1 MGKQITFINARLID
15 PRVEMEKSGTLTI
28 NNGLIEKKD
37 EGIKGKVIDCKG
49 MCLAPGIVDIG
60 VKVCEPGEKH
70 KESFRSASSAAAAGG
85 VTSLVTRPDTK
96 PSIDNPE
103 LLEFFKNRG
112 KEASK
117 VRIFPTASL
126 TKRNNGKKMTEIGFL
141 HEGGAVAFTD
151 GFNSIP
157 NTKIFHQILKY
168 ASDFNTLIIGHPQD
182 YFLTKNTKV
191 TRFIEKPKEAKA
203 KQIIS
208 KKGYWNSGMFY
219 LRKDSIINNFK
230 KYQPNIYRNCNKA
243 VTKAKYK
250 SNVYY
255 LNKQAFTKATAKS
268 FDYAILE
275 KTKDINAI
283 KLDIPWSDLGS
294 WKEICKMY
302 GRNKRHYFKKKNV
315 FHRPWG
321 SYVNLFNGKEFLIK
335 ELYVKPKGILS
346 LQKHHHRAEHW
357 VVTHGKPKITLNKKY
372 FTMKPDETI
381 FIPLGAIHRIE
392 NPYKKPVKIIEAQ
405 VGSILKET
413 DIVRYQDIYGRIK

>member
-1 MGKQITFINARLID
+1 MKIRPIILCGGAGTRLWPDQKKNLPKQFVDFGGWTLIQKTLERIKTPIFDFPIISTNLKYLKKIRYFLKKNKINKYKIVLEPKKKNTAPAVLSSALIKD
-15 PRVEMEKSGTLTI
+15 IPLNQPLVYFVAD
-28 NNGLIEKKD
+28 NLIEKPQA
-37 EGIKGKVIDCKG
+37 
-49 MCLAPGIVDIG
+49 LNRSIVKNKANLNNQNIFIFG
-60 VKVCEPGEKH
+60 FKPKNP
-70 KESFRSASSAAAAGG
+70 
-85 VTSLVTRPDTK
+85 TS
-96 PSIDNPE
+96 E
-103 LLEFFKNRG
+103 YG
-112 KEASK
+112 
-117 VRIFPTASL
+117 
-126 TKRNNGKKMTEIGFL
+126 
-141 HEGGAVAFTD
+141 
-151 GFNSIP
+151 
-157 NTKIFHQILKY
+157 
-168 ASDFNTLIIGHPQD
+168 
-182 YFLTKNTKV
+182 YFLTKKIKKNINKV
-191 TRFIEKPKEAKA
+191 TKFIEKPNINKA
-203 KQIIS
+203 KQII
-208 KKGYWNSGMFY
+208 KKNGYWNAGMFY

-302 GRNKRHYFKKKNV
+302 GRNKRHYYKKKNV

-381 FIPLGAIHRIE
+381 FIPLGSIHRIE

-413 DIVRYQDIYGRIK
+413 DIVRYQDVYGRVK

>member
-1 MGKQITFINARLID
+1 MKIRPVILCGGAGTRLWPKAKKHQAKQFIDFGNWTLFGKTLERVKASIFDVPIISTNAKYLKQVKQHLKKHKIRKFKIVLEPAKRNTAPAILSTALIKD
-15 PRVEMEKSGTLTI
+15 IPNEQPLMFLAADH
-28 NNGLIEKKD
+28 LIEK
-37 EGIKGKVIDCKG
+37 
-49 MCLAPGIVDIG
+49 IG
-60 VKVCEPGEKH
+60 
-70 KESFRSASSAAAAGG
+70 
-85 VTSLVTRPDTK
+85 L
-96 PSIDNPE
+96 
-103 LLEFFKNRG
+103 
-112 KEASK
+112 
-117 VRIFPTASL
+117 
-126 TKRNNGKKMTEIGFL
+126 
-141 HEGGAVAFTD
+141 
-151 GFNSIP
+151 FN
-157 NTKIFHQILKY
+157 
-168 ASDFNTLIIGHPQD
+168 
-182 YFLTKNTKV
+182 
-191 TRFIEKPKEAKA
+191 
-203 KQIIS
+203 
-208 KKGYWNSGMFY
+208 
-219 LRKDSIINNFK
+219 
-230 KYQPNIYRNCNKA
+230 
-243 VTKAKYK
+243 
-250 SNVYY
+250 
-255 LNKQAFTKATAKS
+255 KATAKS

-413 DIVRYQDIYGRIK
+413 DIVRFQDIYGRVK